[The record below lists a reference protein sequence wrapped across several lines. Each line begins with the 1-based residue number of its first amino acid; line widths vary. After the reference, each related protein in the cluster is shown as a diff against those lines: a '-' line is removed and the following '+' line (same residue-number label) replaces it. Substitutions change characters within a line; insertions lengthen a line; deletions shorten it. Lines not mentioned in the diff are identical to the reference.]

1 MRAAI
6 TDRLGRFELRRRAD
20 AGGLKR
26 AAVAVVVV
34 EARRAGRGGLPAHQA
49 HAASCSAHGGQ
60 WALPGG
66 RVDAGETIEQTA
78 LRELH
83 EELGVLAS
91 TDDILGTLD
100 DYPTRSGYLIAP
112 VVVWSPGVTVTPNP
126 AEVAAAYRIACGEL
140 FREGSP
146 EIIAIEESD
155 RPIIRLPLPVANV
168 NAPTAAVLY
177 QFREVALAG
186 RDTRVDHFEQ
196 PVFAWRLMPL
206 TIRQPCADGW
216 PTSEPGRRFRNT
228 VVSCSITCSPRW
240 LIVTWRMRAMP
251 RSGLDAE
258 SRSSTMSVITRSV
271 SPGPHRPRELDF
283 ADARRAQAAGAE
295 HALLEPQLQGHRH
308 GVQARR
314 DQAAEGPL
322 LGELDVGVERLRIP
336 LARELDDAGL
346 GQGHAAAHETV
357 ADLEVFVI
365 AIGHGTSSM

>member
-1 MRAAI
+1 MTSFRFDDALRNAI
-6 TDRLGRFELRRRAD
+6 ADRLGRFELRRRAD

-34 EARRAGRGGLPAHQA
+34 EADTPSSSGGHE
-49 HAASCSAHGGQ
+49 AAFLLTKRTPKLRAHGGQ

-112 VVVWSPGVTVTPNP
+112 VVVWSAGVTLTPNP

-168 NAPTAAVLY
+168 NAPTAALLY

-196 PVFAWRLMPL
+196 PVFAWR
-206 TIRQPCADGW
+206 
-216 PTSEPGRRFRNT
+216 
-228 VVSCSITCSPRW
+228 
-240 LIVTWRMRAMP
+240 
-251 RSGLDAE
+251 
-258 SRSSTMSVITRSV
+258 
-271 SPGPHRPRELDF
+271 
-283 ADARRAQAAGAE
+283 
-295 HALLEPQLQGHRH
+295 
-308 GVQARR
+308 
-314 DQAAEGPL
+314 
-322 LGELDVGVERLRIP
+322 
-336 LARELDDAGL
+336 
-346 GQGHAAAHETV
+346 
-357 ADLEVFVI
+357 
-365 AIGHGTSSM
+365 

>member
-1 MRAAI
+1 MTSFRFDDALRGAI
-6 TDRLGRFELRRRAD
+6 ADRLGRFELRRRVD

-34 EARRAGRGGLPAHQA
+34 EADTPGD
-49 HAASCSAHGGQ
+49 AAFLLTKRTPRLRAHGGQ

-66 RVDAGETIEQTA
+66 RVDSGETIEQTA

-112 VVVWSPGVTVTPNP
+112 VVVWSAGVTVTPNP
-126 AEVAAAYRIACGEL
+126 AEVAATYRIACSEL

-196 PVFAWRLMPL
+196 PVFAWR
-206 TIRQPCADGW
+206 
-216 PTSEPGRRFRNT
+216 
-228 VVSCSITCSPRW
+228 
-240 LIVTWRMRAMP
+240 
-251 RSGLDAE
+251 
-258 SRSSTMSVITRSV
+258 
-271 SPGPHRPRELDF
+271 
-283 ADARRAQAAGAE
+283 
-295 HALLEPQLQGHRH
+295 
-308 GVQARR
+308 
-314 DQAAEGPL
+314 
-322 LGELDVGVERLRIP
+322 
-336 LARELDDAGL
+336 
-346 GQGHAAAHETV
+346 
-357 ADLEVFVI
+357 
-365 AIGHGTSSM
+365 

>member
-1 MRAAI
+1 VTSFHFDDALRGAI
-6 TDRLGRFELRRRAD
+6 AERLGRFELRRRAD

-34 EARRAGRGGLPAHQA
+34 EADAPLMSGERE
-49 HAASCSAHGGQ
+49 AAFLLTKRTPKLRAHGGQ

-196 PVFAWRLMPL
+196 PVFAWR
-206 TIRQPCADGW
+206 
-216 PTSEPGRRFRNT
+216 
-228 VVSCSITCSPRW
+228 
-240 LIVTWRMRAMP
+240 
-251 RSGLDAE
+251 
-258 SRSSTMSVITRSV
+258 
-271 SPGPHRPRELDF
+271 
-283 ADARRAQAAGAE
+283 
-295 HALLEPQLQGHRH
+295 
-308 GVQARR
+308 
-314 DQAAEGPL
+314 
-322 LGELDVGVERLRIP
+322 
-336 LARELDDAGL
+336 
-346 GQGHAAAHETV
+346 
-357 ADLEVFVI
+357 
-365 AIGHGTSSM
+365 